1 MGKPRLPIGDAM
13 RFRTR
18 LAWLLLCSSACAAQA
33 GVPSGAAADI
43 DKANHDW
50 STAMVQGDARL
61 AADAYAPD
69 AVFCDLKG
77 LCTHGHDAIE
87 KMTVERLAKGTV
99 KSADARSTR
108 RIEDGGLIYEWGEAK
123 IVGAQGEARGG
134 RYFTVWQRQP
144 DGHWKIIRNLVL
156 P

>member
-1 MGKPRLPIGDAM
+1 MIL
-13 RFRTR
+13 RTL
-18 LAWLLLCSSACAAQA
+18 LAPPLLFGIACTAQA
-33 GVPSGAAADI
+33 GVPGGAAADI

-69 AVFCDLKG
+69 AVFCDIKG
-77 LCTHGHDAIE
+77 LCTPGHDAIE
-87 KMTVERLAKGTV
+87 KMTAERLAKGGRT
-99 KSADARSTR
+99 KSADAHSTG

-123 IVGAQGEARGG
+123 IVDAQGQARGG
-134 RYFTVWQRQP
+134 RFLTVWQRQP
-144 DGHWKIIRNLVL
+144 DGHWKILRNLVL

>member
-1 MGKPRLPIGDAM
+1 MTL
-13 RFRTR
+13 RTL
-18 LAWLLLCSSACAAQA
+18 LASSLVFGIACSAQA

-43 DKANHDW
+43 DKGNRDW
-50 STAMVQGDARL
+50 SIAMVQGDAHL

-69 AVFCDLKG
+69 AVFCDIKG
-77 LCTHGHDAIE
+77 FCTQGHDAIE
-87 KMTVERLAKGTV
+87 KMTAERLAKGGTA
-99 KSADARSTR
+99 KSADAHSTR
-108 RIEDGGLIYEWGEAK
+108 RIGDGGLIYEWGEAK
-123 IVGAQGEARGG
+123 IVGAQGLVRGG